1 MPGISPLGEAVTVVS
16 IAFVIANGVPS
27 MTVNVSKLDEVEYT
41 KPFREL
47 FAPALT
53 TDANFTEVLVTN
65 EVAVEIIL
73 GITELTRPVITFPRV
88 LPEALLAS
96 KRM

>member
-1 MPGISPLGEAVTVVS
+1 MRPVGDAVTVVS

-53 TDANFTEVLVTN
+53 TDVNFTEVLVTN
-65 EVAVEIIL
+65 EVAAEIIL

-88 LPEALLAS
+88 LPDALLAS

>member
-1 MPGISPLGEAVTVVS
+1 MPGISPVGEAVTVVL

-27 MTVNVSKLDEVEYT
+27 MTVKVSKLDDVEYT

-47 FAPALT
+47 FAPAFT
-53 TDANFTEVLVTN
+53 TDVNFTEVSVIN
-65 EVAVEIIL
+65 EVAVEMIF
-73 GITELTRPVITFPRV
+73 GITELTRAVTVFPRV

>member
-1 MPGISPLGEAVTVVS
+1 MSPVGEAVTVVS

-27 MTVNVSKLDEVEYT
+27 MTVNVSKLDDVEYT
-41 KPFREL
+41 KPLREL

-53 TDANFTEVLVTN
+53 TDVNFTEVLVIN

-88 LPEALLAS
+88 LPDALLAS

>member
-1 MPGISPLGEAVTVVS
+1 MPGISPLGEAVTVVL

-27 MTVNVSKLDEVEYT
+27 ITVKVSKLDDVEYT
-41 KPFREL
+41 KPLREL

-53 TDANFTEVLVTN
+53 TDVNFTEVLVTN
-65 EVAVEIIL
+65 EVAAEIIL
-73 GITELTRPVITFPRV
+73 GITEFTRPVITFPRA
-88 LPEALLAS
+88 LPDALLAS

>member
-1 MPGISPLGEAVTVVS
+1 MSPVGEAVTVVS

-27 MTVNVSKLDEVEYT
+27 MTVKVSKFDEVEYT

-53 TDANFTEVLVTN
+53 TDVNFTEVLVIN
-65 EVAVEIIL
+65 EVAAEIIL

-88 LPEALLAS
+88 LPDALLAS

>member
-1 MPGISPLGEAVTVVS
+1 MSPVGEAVTVVS

-53 TDANFTEVLVTN
+53 TDVNFTEVLVTN
-65 EVAVEIIL
+65 EVADEIIL

-88 LPEALLAS
+88 LPDALLAS